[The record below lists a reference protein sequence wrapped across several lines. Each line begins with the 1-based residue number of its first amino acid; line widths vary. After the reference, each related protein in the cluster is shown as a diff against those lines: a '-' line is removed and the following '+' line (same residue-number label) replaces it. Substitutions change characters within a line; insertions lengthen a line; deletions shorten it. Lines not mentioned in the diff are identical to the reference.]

1 MEKILHFL
9 TEHGSDYHQ
18 MWLKEAQCHVEAF
31 NTLPHT
37 QAHWHIV
44 PEKVLHVAQLK
55 KFTFGCCH
63 VEKLVPET

>member
-1 MEKILHFL
+1 MLIKNLKHHTEFQKHLFKKSEHGKILHFL

-37 QAHWHIV
+37 EAHWHIV
-44 PEKVLHVAQLK
+44 P
-55 KFTFGCCH
+55 
-63 VEKLVPET
+63 